1 MGASGAKTDTTGAFG
16 CAAAPIPAFP
26 RLAAEDLRA
35 LAWLHASERSP
46 QVLAALYANGFP
58 ATLTLVA
65 ADDPWLRAMDAAL
78 AALFHAHCGGPQQ
91 EPAPLPASSED
102 DLAADFAA
110 IYLTHALRASPHESV
125 WLDQDHLMLQE
136 PTFAVRAFYARH
148 GVQAADWRQR
158 ADDHLTT
165 ELEFIALLLEWGQ
178 LREAAR
184 FLKTHLMAWLPQF
197 AARVSQRA
205 ATPFYAA
212 LAGLTLAACEHC
224 AARLPQV
231 ATLPPVVAGS
241 AAQTPAFMGCS
252 AAPE

>member
-1 MGASGAKTDTTGAFG
+1 MEQTQW
-16 CAAAPIPAFP
+16 P

-35 LAWLHASERSP
+35 LAWLHTRERAP

-58 ATLTLVA
+58 ATLTLAA

-78 AALFHAHCGGPQQ
+78 QALAGAPCAD

-125 WLDQDHLMLQE
+125 WRDEDHLMLQD

-158 ADDHLTT
+158 PDDHLAT
-165 ELEFIALLLEWGQ
+165 ELEFIALLLERGE

-184 FLKTHLMAWLPQF
+184 FLKTHLMTWLPQF

-212 LAGLTLAACEHC
+212 LAGLTLTACEHC
-224 AARLPQV
+224 AARLPKV
-231 ATLPPVVAGS
+231 AALPPVVAAGV
-241 AAQTPAFMGCS
+241 AQAPVSTGCG
-252 AAPE
+252 

>member
-1 MGASGAKTDTTGAFG
+1 M
-16 CAAAPIPAFP
+16 
-26 RLAAEDLRA
+26 AAEDLRA

-46 QVLAALYANGFP
+46 QVLVALYASGFP

-65 ADDPWLRAMDAAL
+65 ADDPWLCAMDAAL
-78 AALFHAHCGGPQQ
+78 KALAGAHCEDECEQ
-91 EPAPLPASSED
+91 APLPASSED

-125 WLDQDHLMLQE
+125 WRDEDHLMLQE
-136 PTFAVRAFYARH
+136 PTFAVRAFYRRH

-158 ADDHLTT
+158 ADDHLAT
-165 ELEFIALLLEWGQ
+165 ELEFIALLLERGE

-184 FLKTHLMAWLPQF
+184 FLKTHLMTWLPAF

-212 LAGLTLAACEHC
+212 LAGLTLAACENC
-224 AARLPQV
+224 AAC
-231 ATLPPVVAGS
+231 LPPVAAAG
-241 AAQTPAFMGCS
+241 
-252 AAPE
+252 

>member
-1 MGASGAKTDTTGAFG
+1 MEQTQW
-16 CAAAPIPAFP
+16 P

-35 LAWLHASERSP
+35 LAWLHASERAP

-58 ATLTLVA
+58 ATLTLAA

-78 AALFHAHCGGPQQ
+78 KALAGDASCDDEQ
-91 EPAPLPASSED
+91 ESVPLPASSED

-125 WLDQDHLMLQE
+125 WRDEDHLMLQE
-136 PTFAVRAFYARH
+136 PTFAVRAFYNRH
-148 GVQAADWRQR
+148 DVQAVDWRQR
-158 ADDHLTT
+158 PDDHLAT
-165 ELEFIALLLEWGQ
+165 ELEFIALLLERGE
-178 LREAAR
+178 LKEAAR
-184 FLKTHLMAWLPQF
+184 FLKTHLMTWLPQF

-231 ATLPPVVAGS
+231 AVLPPVVAG
-241 AAQTPAFMGCS
+241 
-252 AAPE
+252 

>member
-1 MGASGAKTDTTGAFG
+1 MTD
-16 CAAAPIPAFP
+16 PAQAGQNDAQSVDPWP

-35 LAWLHASERSP
+35 LAWLHTSERSP

-58 ATLTLVA
+58 DTLTLVA

-78 AALFHAHCGGPQQ
+78 KALDGASCDA

-125 WLDQDHLMLQE
+125 WRDEDHLMLQE
-136 PTFAVRAFYARH
+136 PTFAVRAFYSRH
-148 GVQAADWRQR
+148 GVQAANWRQR
-158 ADDHLTT
+158 PDDHLAT
-165 ELEFIALLLEWGQ
+165 ELEFIALLLERGE
-178 LREAAR
+178 LKEAAR
-184 FLKTHLMAWLPQF
+184 FLKTHLMTWLPAF

-212 LAGLTLAACEHC
+212 LAGLTQAACENC
-224 AARLPQV
+224 AARLP
-231 ATLPPVVAGS
+231 AAAALPPVVAG
-241 AAQTPAFMGCS
+241 
-252 AAPE
+252 